1 MVSPCESRGE
11 RLGQERE
18 YGSRDLFESESSGEA
33 SQSRHVAGPTR
44 EGGRERR
51 ES

>member
-1 MVSPCESRGE
+1 VVSPCESRGE

-18 YGSRDLFESESSGEA
+18 YGSREPFESESSGEA
-33 SQSRHVAGPTR
+33 SQSSRVAGPTR